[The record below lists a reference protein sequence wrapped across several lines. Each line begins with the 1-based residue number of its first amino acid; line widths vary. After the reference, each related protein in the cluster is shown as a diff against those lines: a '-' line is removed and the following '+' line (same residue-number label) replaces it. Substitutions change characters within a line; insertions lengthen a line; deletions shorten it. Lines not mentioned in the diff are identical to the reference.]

1 MRTFPTKRAIVTK
14 TIRITTFMVVCG
26 GRITKRQIG
35 QSCTYTSRGGF
46 EPRFGIEI
54 GARLGLRTSRV
65 RDRTRTRTRTKTKTR
80 TRTKVEDKDRV
91 KDGEEGKE

>member
-14 TIRITTFMVVCG
+14 TLRITTFMVVCG

-54 GARLGLRTSRV
+54 GARLGLRMSRV
-65 RDRTRTRTRTKTKTR
+65 RDRTRTKTKTR

-91 KDGEEGKE
+91 KDEE